1 LNHEQKELGCRLAVN
16 AGADFV
22 KTSTGFSTGGATV
35 EDVQLMRRIVGNRVG
50 VKASGGVRSA
60 EQMRAMVTAGANR
73 IGTSSGVAIL
83 RELGNNH
90 G

>member
-1 LNHEQKELGCRLAVN
+1 MLAFLTDENFKGDIVRGLRHQRPELNLVR
-16 AGADFV
+16 
-22 KTSTGFSTGGATV
+22 
-35 EDVQLMRRIVGNRVG
+35 VGNRVG